1 MVTILKLITA
11 LFLLYPFVQADLA
24 STYSYD
30 IDSEPTTIIVVR
42 HAEKVDNSTDPDLSE
57 DGLDRAARLATMLQS
72 MDIDGLFSTPF
83 KRTRQTLG
91 VIADK
96 HGVTIQEYDPKNP
109 NPVLDALKVDFG
121 KTYLIAGHSNTAPHI
136 VNYLSGNA
144 VYTDLGDDV
153 YDHLW
158 IVHCYPD
165 GTSKTVLLHY

>member
-1 MVTILKLITA
+1 MARFLTIITA
-11 LFLLYPFVQADLA
+11 LFLLLSPARADIISAVSLG
-24 STYSYD
+24 TET
-30 IDSEPTTIIVVR
+30 EPTTIIVVR

-57 DGLDRAARLATMLQS
+57 AGLDRAARLATILQS

-91 VIADK
+91 VIAEK

-121 KTYLIAGHSNTAPHI
+121 KTHLIAGHSNTAPHI
-136 VNYLSGNA
+136 VNYLSGKT